1 MNIYSL
7 VGFLLAVLVLGIG
20 LFVSSDDVSV
30 FVDYIS
36 MFIVIGG
43 TIAATSISIQ
53 LDKLFMLLKIFVARV
68 LKGKKLVHADVI
80 ANLIRISEDV
90 RSGKAMDD
98 IAKEVDDPFLREGLE
113 MLGTGLFGEAE
124 AFELLKARS
133 QNMYATYMTDT
144 NNFKSLGK
152 YPPAFGMM
160 GTTIGMIVLLAN
172 LGGADAMKKI
182 GPAMGVCLITTLY
195 GVIIANLAVIPVGE
209 NLEAST
215 KDLYLKNTIILAGLK
230 LIAKKKSPVV
240 IAENLNSFL
249 LPKDRLN
256 WKEVVGKKA
265 A

>member
-1 MNIYSL
+1 MNLYSL
-7 VGFLLAVLVLGIG
+7 VGFVLAVVVLGLG
-20 LFVSSDDVSV
+20 LFISSDDVMV

-43 TIAATSISIQ
+43 TIAAVSISIQ
-53 LDKLFMLLKIFVARV
+53 LDKLFMLVKIFIGRV
-68 LKGKKLVHADVI
+68 LKGKKTKSSDLI
-80 ANLIRISEDV
+80 ANLIRISEDY
-90 RSGKAMDD
+90 RGGKALDE
-98 IAKEVDDPFLREGLE
+98 ISKEVDDPFLREGLE
-113 MLGTGLFGEAE
+113 MLGQGLFQESE
-124 AFELLKARS
+124 TFQLLKQRAD
-133 QNMYATYMTDT
+133 NMYAIYTDDT

-195 GVIIANLAVIPVGE
+195 GVIIANLGIIPVGE

-215 KDLYLKNTIILAGLK
+215 KELYLKNTIILAGLK
-230 LIAKKKSPVV
+230 LIVQKKSPVV

-249 LPKDRLN
+249 LPNDRLN
-256 WKEVVGKKA
+256 WKEVVGRG
-265 A
+265 